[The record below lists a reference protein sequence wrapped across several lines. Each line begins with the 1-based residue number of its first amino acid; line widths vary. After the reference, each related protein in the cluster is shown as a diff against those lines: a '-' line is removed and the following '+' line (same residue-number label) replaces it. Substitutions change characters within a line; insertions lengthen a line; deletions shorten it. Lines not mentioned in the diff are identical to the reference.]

1 VFIAF
6 CSSLDLW
13 ECCLRQVG
21 QLPCVLD
28 EIMKIDIKKII
39 VFLGEDEKKFEKE
52 EFTKHNITVHHLK
65 GGHRPTDVTPVFE
78 KIREDIKAEA
88 VR

>member
-1 VFIAF
+1 MF
-6 CSSLDLW
+6 W
-13 ECCLRQVG
+13 
-21 QLPCVLD
+21 
-28 EIMKIDIKKII
+28 
-39 VFLGEDEKKFEKE
+39 GEDEKKFEKE

-65 GGHRPTDVTPVFE
+65 GGHRHTDVTPVFE

>member
-1 VFIAF
+1 MFIAF

-28 EIMKIDIKKII
+28 EIMKIEIKKKI

-78 KIREDIKAEA
+78 KKREDIKAETM
-88 VR
+88 R